1 MEIYRLIHIYKN
13 CEKNSRSPFVYN
25 TSLFCLINIK
35 FVMAYNKN
43 LGGGLHTGTRKLKNC
58 QGSCILVHESSGNNQ
73 GVSRA
78 HERC

>member
-1 MEIYRLIHIYKN
+1 
-13 CEKNSRSPFVYN
+13 
-25 TSLFCLINIK
+25 
-35 FVMAYNKN
+35 MAYNKN